1 MTMNFASKSVLV
13 AGGTGALGRAV
24 TLQFLDAGATVAVTY
39 RKQEEFDGLAAAA
52 GKNAARLTGHALDVT
67 DETATKQFVN
77 GLAERHGRLD
87 ILINAVGGY
96 AGGQTLWESDART
109 YDQMLALNLR
119 SGYVLARAVVPI
131 MLRQNR
137 GWIVNVASKAG
148 YGHSSGAA
156 VYAASKAA
164 ALALFDSLAEEVKAH
179 NINVNSVVPSIMD
192 TPANRQA
199 MPRADFS
206 NWPKPEDVARVIL
219 FLCSEEA
226 RLIQGAAVPVYGKT

>member
-1 MTMNFASKSVLV
+1 MNFANKTVIV

-24 TLQFLDAGATVAVTY
+24 ALQFLEAGATVTVTY
-39 RKQEEFDGLAAAA
+39 RKQAEYDALAEAA
-52 GKNAARLTGHALDVT
+52 GGYAARLNGQMLDVT
-67 DETATKQFVN
+67 EESSTKQFVDSFV
-77 GLAERHGRLD
+77 ERHGHLD
-87 ILINAVGGY
+87 ALVNSVGGY
-96 AGGQTLWESDART
+96 AGGQTLWEADARI
-109 YDQMLALNLR
+109 YEQMMALNLR
-119 SGYVLARAVVPI
+119 SGYVLARAVVPV
-131 MLRQNR
+131 MVRQKR

-192 TPANRQA
+192 TAANRQA
-199 MPRADFS
+199 MPHGDFS
-206 NWPKPEDVARVIL
+206 RWPKPEDVARVIL
-219 FLCSEEA
+219 FLCSEDA